1 MKYINVVGYGVNA
14 VEHLT
19 LEAIM
24 VLERSEVVLALATNE
39 EINVLRRYCLKI
51 VSITSLYKDGD
62 KDTNNYS
69 RIYQNTI
76 SYLKSYNNITLL
88 VPGHPRLGVTLTQIF
103 EIQAEKCNYTVNV
116 IPGISSFDTM
126 LNDIKVDPL
135 ERGTIIIDV
144 NRLLLFEHPINT
156 ALDHYF
162 YHICSIGNNRTE
174 FSSPNIN
181 NRVSVLKAYLL
192 KFYLPTKK
200 ITMIQSQS
208 LNSTNTQLTEA
219 KLEGIDLL
227 LYDVNFSCSLFIQ
240 GETKNNPVNDAF
252 YGFLTSK
259 S

>member
-51 VSITSLYKDGD
+51 VSITSLYK
-62 KDTNNYS
+62 
-69 RIYQNTI
+69 
-76 SYLKSYNNITLL
+76 
-88 VPGHPRLGVTLTQIF
+88 
-103 EIQAEKCNYTVNV
+103 
-116 IPGISSFDTM
+116 
-126 LNDIKVDPL
+126 
-135 ERGTIIIDV
+135 
-144 NRLLLFEHPINT
+144 
-156 ALDHYF
+156 
-162 YHICSIGNNRTE
+162 
-174 FSSPNIN
+174 
-181 NRVSVLKAYLL
+181 YLL

-227 LYDVNFSCSLFIQ
+227 LYDVNFSCSLFTQ